1 MLAADV
7 ASAIALRSWE
17 TRRRGVLQDTA
28 GEGGGGYDSP
38 CFPAKGPGTST
49 RPTSPSPTVS

>member
-28 GEGGGGYDSP
+28 GVGGGYDSP
-38 CFPAKGPGTST
+38 CFPAKGPGTS
-49 RPTSPSPTVS
+49 PSPTVS